1 MEPDTLFEKLGGQPN
16 GGFPHIHSP
25 VFRTQTGT
33 PYLRHAG
40 VVLISKPD
48 VDIRG
53 LAGFLEGFDDNL
65 GFPGYLDDP
74 TELTPAATLLKTAG
88 QTCYASF
95 GPRRTTNENA
105 SRYFANLS
113 SSGHGSVYEHA
124 VFSFL
129 LYGVSRA
136 ISHEIVRHRAGTAF
150 SQLSQRFVSGR
161 VLRFVERPEYQD
173 IPSLHK
179 RFEHRIDRLAR
190 EYQEV
195 ADELYDL
202 QAGGDPRLFAEA
214 RTDLRKRVQQSAR
227 SVLPN
232 EAETLL
238 VLSANVRSWRHM
250 IEARTDPHAESEIRD
265 LYFRIFL
272 CLRSLDPV
280 LFGDYD
286 IRQQP
291 DGTYALQTDWKKV

>member
-1 MEPDTLFEKLGGQPN
+1 M
-16 GGFPHIHSP
+16 
-25 VFRTQTGT
+25 
-33 PYLRHAG
+33 
-40 VVLISKPD
+40 
-48 VDIRG
+48 
-53 LAGFLEGFDDNL
+53 
-65 GFPGYLDDP
+65 
-74 TELTPAATLLKTAG
+74 
-88 QTCYASF
+88 
-95 GPRRTTNENA
+95 
-105 SRYFANLS
+105 
-113 SSGHGSVYEHA
+113 
-124 VFSFL
+124 
-129 LYGVSRA
+129 
-136 ISHEIVRHRAGTAF
+136 
-150 SQLSQRFVSGR
+150 
-161 VLRFVERPEYQD
+161 LRFVERPEYQD

-202 QAGGDPRLFAEA
+202 HAGGDPRLFAEA